1 MVSGASESATR
12 SSQKGP
18 PSPHTRPAQVLEG
31 QPHSWPL
38 GGDVSERAQRA
49 SQKRRRSKRRAR
61 ARVCHHSTVHPK
73 TARDRSVIAKVV
85 LLEAQRREL
94 VRRARTAVAHHHSPP
109 AHVAPAVSQ
118 PHRCAGPLQTGGHL
132 LEATKRSP
140 QAHMTHDHGAS

>member
-49 SQKRRRSKRRAR
+49 SQKKGGEANAGRGHVFATIRPCIQKRRVIGQSSRRSCFWRHKEGSSCAVRGRQ
-61 ARVCHHSTVHPK
+61 SPT
-73 TARDRSVIAKVV
+73 IIV
-85 LLEAQRREL
+85 LLP
-94 VRRARTAVAHHHSPP
+94 T
-109 AHVAPAVSQ
+109 
-118 PHRCAGPLQTGGHL
+118 
-132 LEATKRSP
+132 
-140 QAHMTHDHGAS
+140 